1 MESRK
6 GQRNQTARDNRAD
19 SCPKGT
25 GSEACAATYRTC
37 QLPGGIGL
45 IKEDPWQTKVNL
57 CLKPR
62 YVGAAKWELITQ
74 LDQNG
79 GGIGGTRFQ
88 VACSSDRMVPGVEQ
102 VPKGL
107 EIVRVKELREVST
120 RFSGIRLGDRHQAEA
135 NAPGNAGDRAVARSK
150 ESRRPVT
157 PTDRKWWEIP
167 NDWEDVRR
175 ACSYVP
181 TSERAGIDHQGA
193 SEIPVFSSCLSEEAW
208 RHDNGYMG
216 LEPDA
221 AKVASPGSSEQGG
234 GAPL

>member
-1 MESRK
+1 MESRIR
-6 GQRNQTARDNRAD
+6 QRNQTARGNRAD
-19 SCPKGT
+19 SRSKGA
-25 GSEACAATYRTC
+25 GSKACAATYRTC
-37 QLPGGIGL
+37 QLPGGLGL
-45 IKEDPWQTKVNL
+45 TKKDSWQTKVNL
-57 CLKPR
+57 YLKPR
-62 YVGAAKWELITQ
+62 YVRAAKWGLMTQ
-74 LDQNG
+74 LDQTG
-79 GGIGGTRFQ
+79 DGIGGTRFQ
-88 VACSSDRMVPGVEQ
+88 IACSSDRMVPGVEQ

-107 EIVRVKELREVST
+107 GIVRVKELREVST
-120 RFSGIRLGDRHQAEA
+120 RFSGIKQGDRHQVEA

-193 SEIPVFSSCLSEEAW
+193 SEIPVISSLFW
-208 RHDNGYMG
+208 RRHGDMKTGYKG

-234 GAPL
+234 GAPS